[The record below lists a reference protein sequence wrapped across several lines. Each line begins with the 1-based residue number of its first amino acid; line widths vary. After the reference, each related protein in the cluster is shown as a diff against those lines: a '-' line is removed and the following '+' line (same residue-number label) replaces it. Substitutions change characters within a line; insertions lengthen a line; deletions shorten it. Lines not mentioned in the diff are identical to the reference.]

1 MRASAEALITFKNS
15 FYLFIKKLF
24 WEVVLYWVF
33 VAAFR
38 LSLVA
43 VQRLLMAAASL
54 LVEHGL

>member
-1 MRASAEALITFKNS
+1 M
-15 FYLFIKKLF
+15 
-24 WEVVLYWVF
+24 VLYWVF